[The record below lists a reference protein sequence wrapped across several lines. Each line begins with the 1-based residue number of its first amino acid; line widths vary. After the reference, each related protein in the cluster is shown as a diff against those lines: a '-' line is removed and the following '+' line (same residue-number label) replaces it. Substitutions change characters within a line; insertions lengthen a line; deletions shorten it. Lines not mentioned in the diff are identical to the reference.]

1 MKKLFA
7 LVLALACLSSLL
19 AGCSRYRPVEVENV
33 SMRVTDVTPTGAT
46 VIIQDTN
53 SDPHTY
59 GEWYVIETQQNGK
72 WVEVESIVTD
82 VIYNSIGKTPAYR
95 DVTFE
100 LDWEWRYGALPAG
113 TYRLLKQVDNQYI
126 AAIFEVEATAPEG
139 RRLPDP
145 RPSYEGEKEVRSQGR
160 SSRSSVLQAL
170 IFQRLFG
177 KDHSTRFGGCCFFRR
192 GGLRS
197 PAGERSSPLRKRAV
211 QFVKNPAVLF
221 TFWEFYGIITL
232 DRCLI
237 DKLEFGGDI

>member
-170 IFQRLFG
+170 IFQSNIG
-177 KDHSTRFGGCCFFRR
+177 KDHSTCFWRVLFFRLGRGDPSPTEDRVCCR
-192 GGLRS
+192 GGYQP
-197 PAGERSSPLRKRAV
+197 PANLRKL
-211 QFVKNPAVLF
+211 KI
-221 TFWEFYGIITL
+221 TIGFWDGG
-232 DRCLI
+232 RLI
-237 DKLEFGGDI
+237 AAPTTNILTHC

>member
-59 GEWYVIETQQNGK
+59 GGWYVIETQQNGK
-72 WVEVESIVTD
+72 WVEVEPIVTD
-82 VIYNSIGKTPAYR
+82 VIYNSVGVTPAYR

-113 TYRLLKQVDNQYI
+113 TYRLLKQVDKQYI

-170 IFQRLFG
+170 IFHRICKKLCFG
-177 KDHSTRFGGCCFFRR
+177 RAFCFF
-192 GGLRS
+192 
-197 PAGERSSPLRKRAV
+197 AG
-211 QFVKNPAVLF
+211 QFNL
-221 TFWEFYGIITL
+221 
-232 DRCLI
+232 
-237 DKLEFGGDI
+237 

>member
-59 GEWYVIETQQNGK
+59 GGWYVIETQQNGK
-72 WVEVESIVTD
+72 WVEVEPIVTD
-82 VIYNSIGKTPAYR
+82 VIYNSVGVTPAYR
-95 DVTFE
+95 DITFE

-113 TYRLLKQVDNQYI
+113 TYRLLKQVDKQYI

-145 RPSYEGEKEVRSQGR
+145 RPSYEG
-160 SSRSSVLQAL
+160 
-170 IFQRLFG
+170 
-177 KDHSTRFGGCCFFRR
+177 
-192 GGLRS
+192 
-197 PAGERSSPLRKRAV
+197 
-211 QFVKNPAVLF
+211 
-221 TFWEFYGIITL
+221 
-232 DRCLI
+232 
-237 DKLEFGGDI
+237 